1 MAGAQRWLVGGV
13 RVAEE
18 VGFKEVEVV
27 VEERLLGE
35 GSFSEVQV
43 CAAAL
48 VKLSELSSSEVLEQ
62 CLCFADLRILLFEHG
77 LCLCT
82 CLIDSLLA

>member
-35 GSFSEVQV
+35 GSFSEVQATTGRTRGTDTRDSLPV
-43 CAAAL
+43 ETAAA
-48 VKLSELSSSEVLEQ
+48 
-62 CLCFADLRILLFEHG
+62 AA
-77 LCLCT
+77 T
-82 CLIDSLLA
+82 CRLATP